1 MEMGLMGIIILL
13 LCIIIIKTIMI
24 MSIWRS
30 AMSMEVDEKVQK
42 SIFFPGDLLSRYN
55 VYKIRFFFSI
65 LFRKRGSV
73 IIDPPE
79 FLGF

>member
-55 VYKIRFFFSI
+55 VYKIRFF
-65 LFRKRGSV
+65 
-73 IIDPPE
+73 
-79 FLGF
+79 